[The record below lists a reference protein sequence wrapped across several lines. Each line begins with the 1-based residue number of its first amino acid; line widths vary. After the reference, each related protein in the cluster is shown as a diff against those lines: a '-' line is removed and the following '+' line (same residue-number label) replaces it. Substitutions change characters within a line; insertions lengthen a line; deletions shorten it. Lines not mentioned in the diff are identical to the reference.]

1 VIRAPSNRPNIFH
14 IVRKTDARAGSLL
27 KQAIV
32 EAEEAWTGSGF
43 FDHAYDKIILYVR
56 ICKDADDLAELLGC
70 CSYTVESGTL
80 VEKKQILD
88 R

>member
-80 VEKKQILD
+80 VEKQILD